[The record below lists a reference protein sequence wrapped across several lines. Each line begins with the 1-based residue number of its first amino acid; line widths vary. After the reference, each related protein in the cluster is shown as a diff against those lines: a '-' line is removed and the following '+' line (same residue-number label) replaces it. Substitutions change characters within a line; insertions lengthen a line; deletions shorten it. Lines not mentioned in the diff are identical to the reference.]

1 MSTKI
6 QFPNTRLTPPSL
18 GKPIFATDIQNLT
31 ENLLQAMKMLLGLPD
46 NGFAILQGLDYD
58 SGAHTYNAGYIYLA
72 GNFYFCATGLAENQ
86 YLAPDPTDTESK
98 LHNPD
103 GNSYNTY
110 TIYYALASNSVVT
123 DCPQFVGD
131 MDQYRF
137 NMTAMIGSTVGKV
150 PVIGSDFLNQ
160 RFVTTDTDGK
170 LNAGIQEGINTDA
183 VPSVESTLI
192 PGQIVKVGSTGL
204 VSDTPKD
211 HYGSGVTDSNGY
223 CHVVHNLNIPTDN
236 QIIMLSLQT
245 NAGDPSASWQG
256 KTVNDFLIYTPGM
269 YENIPINWH
278 LHDTR

>member
-6 QFPNTRLTPPSL
+6 QNPNNRLTYPGIAGPR
-18 GKPIFATDIQNLT
+18 FDTDIENLTQNLL
-31 ENLLQAMKMLLGLPD
+31 EMVNILLGLPS
-46 NGFAILQGLDYD
+46 NGFAILKGLDYD
-58 SGAHTYNAGYIYLA
+58 SGANTYNAGYVYMNGIIYYFA
-72 GNFYFCATGLAENQ
+72 GTLAENT
-86 YLAPDPTDTESK
+86 YLVPDITGAFNK
-98 LHNPD
+98 LHSD
-103 GNSYNTY
+103 GNSYDTY
-110 TIYYALASNSVVT
+110 NIYLCVQSNSSVGSM
-123 DCPQFVGD
+123 PQFVGD

-137 NMTAMIGSTVGKV
+137 NMTAMIGSTAGKV
-150 PVIGSDFLNQ
+150 PVIGQSWDHNAL
-160 RFVTTDTDGK
+160 
-170 LNAGIQEGINTDA
+170 AGIDSDGNIVSAIYVGNQATN
-183 VPSVESTLI
+183 VPVIESTFT